1 MKNLFTKLN
10 ACEPEALSEYNNN
23 KNCQTVVMITVYY
36 VIGPSYFQNSK
47 WSNAQKTSKTQKVG
61 SQTQTI
67 YFQTNPK
74 QANEKHTTEHKTNDW
89 KEIKADVKENILQ

>member
-1 MKNLFTKLN
+1 MSLVHLTFR
-10 ACEPEALSEYNNN
+10 
-23 KNCQTVVMITVYY
+23 ID
-36 VIGPSYFQNSK
+36 K

-74 QANEKHTTEHKTNDW
+74 QANEKHTTEYNTKGKNDEW
-89 KEIKADVKENILQ
+89 KGIKADVKENILQ